1 MTAKDALPSS
11 DSSALPSSDSSELL
25 EEFEDRWL
33 VRCTNVRMQVHD
45 QWEENFKIKVEVPLG
60 PSICFAKDAKPSTAE
75 SEEINRL
82 IQSSIGNGVFALVS
96 FKASPTGGVV
106 KLTLKPNIRP
116 AAAAHA
122 AMTDR
127 A

>member
-1 MTAKDALPSS
+1 MNVKDSLSS
-11 DSSALPSSDSSELL
+11 SISSELL
-25 EEFEDRWL
+25 EEFEYRWR
-33 VRCTNVRMQVHD
+33 VRCTTIRMQVIT
-45 QWEENFKIKVEVPLG
+45 QWQEDHNSSIKVKVPLG
-60 PSICFAKDAKPSTAE
+60 PLICFAEGAKPSTAE
-75 SEEINRL
+75 STEINRVVQL
-82 IQSSIGNGVFALVS
+82 SIGDGVFALVS

-106 KLTLKPNIRP
+106 KLTLRPNIRP